1 MLQQAATA
9 VSTNSS
15 SAGGDAAV
23 APAVAVAAGQSKA
36 RRGSAS
42 DLFKGQTGATVA
54 GHLHNRFV
62 FMVSET
68 MLSARYE
75 HTSIA
80 IYDTQ
85 CIVYLILSTQW
96 ACCE

>member
-1 MLQQAATA
+1 MLQQVATD
-9 VSTNSS
+9 VTTDSS
-15 SAGGDAAV
+15 SANGDAVVPPTAAV
-23 APAVAVAAGQSKA
+23 AVPAVVAAAVERSLA

-75 HTSIA
+75 HA
-80 IYDTQ
+80 NVEAMCQ
-85 CIVYLILSTQW
+85 
-96 ACCE
+96 

>member
-1 MLQQAATA
+1 MLQQAATT
-9 VSTNSS
+9 VSTSSSS
-15 SAGGDAAV
+15 SANGDAATTPAV
-23 APAVAVAAGQSKA
+23 APAVVPAAVAAATERSLA

-68 MLSARYE
+68 MLSARYG
-75 HTSIA
+75 HAYIA
-80 IYDTQ
+80 
-85 CIVYLILSTQW
+85 
-96 ACCE
+96 